1 MRLPRTTREIFLLI
15 TAVALFLGLVINFPW
30 ILPCVLLLALAM
42 APQTL
47 VVALCAFL
55 ATRDKSNRDGI
66 TWLTDVRHRH
76 VPRSPDARTGPTRHP

>member
-1 MRLPRTTREIFLLI
+1 MRLPRTTREITLLI
-15 TAVALFLGLVINFPW
+15 TGVALFLGLVINFPW
-30 ILPCVLLLALAM
+30 ILPCVLVLALAM

-55 ATRDKSNRDGI
+55 ATREKSSRDEI

-76 VPRSPDARTGPTRHP
+76 VPRSADGQTGPTTHR